1 MIPALIVVDGALAA
15 TITEIVRSSIARD
28 KETTSKANSATQALT
43 MIGARARKARITE
56 TLAAHNSTIVGR
68 IPMALGFH
76 RPALITPVGRT
87 IRASQLPRI
96 DSGVI

>member
-15 TITEIVRSSIARD
+15 TITEIVRSRIARD

-43 MIGARARKARITE
+43 MIGARARKARITV

-76 RPALITPVGRT
+76 GPELFKPAVVRIRGVRFPGSDFVG
-87 IRASQLPRI
+87 
-96 DSGVI
+96 